1 MPNVSDVC
9 PSGTHSSLLNWI
21 VSIIYFGSC
30 YSGSDTKVVKV
41 LHRVYPQGVWP
52 RNHQGSSAVDI
63 VRRLSHPNRKEVLV
77 ILEGTMSGILASKLG
92 KGDASTEKS
101 EEGVQVDA

>member
-1 MPNVSDVC
+1 M
-9 PSGTHSSLLNWI
+9 
-21 VSIIYFGSC
+21 
-30 YSGSDTKVVKV
+30 
-41 LHRVYPQGVWP
+41 
-52 RNHQGSSAVDI
+52 DI